1 MLVDEA
7 IGNDYGDGVVLNLVS
22 GVHNNV
28 SSDKVRVKR
37 IRYGLYGATPTTGRI
52 YIEPSATNNG
62 VYFRRYDNGLTLAA
76 FDDLSDED
84 MPDVSDVRLG
94 VSYGLGGYVGAL
106 AVPLP
111 AQVVIGVATDGTV
124 GTAALTPEAVWTYV
138 TRTITSGGVTAGE
151 VADAVWDEALSGHST
166 AGTSGKKL
174 TDLANADLS
183 GVATSAALATVDG
196 IVDTIL
202 ADTNELQSDWAD
214 GGRLDL
220 LLDAAGS
227 AGDPW
232 ATELPGAYG
241 SGTAG
246 EIIGGFSD
254 DLTTAIAGLAGT
266 STVTVINTVDG
277 GDAAVYQYA
286 TWNATFTLSGTPG
299 LTDYENVIFC
309 VKDNPNQADS
319 AALLYVDTA
328 TGLKYI
334 GGQAASAAGKG
345 VLTVNSATAFNVYVA
360 VAEVAEKLAGT
371 YSGAA
376 TWELKGIETGTTP
389 DEAMPIAT
397 GTWRIVKGNIRAIA

>member
-1 MLVDEA
+1 MASLYPCVKGAAYKIYAPMIASDMTVVTSPTIVE
-7 IGNDYGDGVVLNLVS
+7 GDIKISKDGGAFANL
-22 GVHNNV
+22 
-28 SSDKVRVKR
+28 
-37 IRYGLYGATPTTGRI
+37 ATTPT
-52 YIEPSATNNG
+52 PA
-62 VYFRRYDNGLTLAA
+62 NGLVPIILSTSETDADIFNVRCVDASGDEWIFQEFTVYTTAQTL
-76 FDDLSDED
+76 D
-84 MPDVSDVRLG
+84 
-94 VSYGLGGYVGAL
+94 
-106 AVPLP
+106 
-111 AQVVIGVATDGTV
+111 
-124 GTAALTPEAVWTYV
+124 
-138 TRTITSGGVTAGE
+138 TI
-151 VADAVWDEALSGHST
+151 
-166 AGTSGKKL
+166 
-174 TDLANADLS
+174 
-183 GVATSAALATVDG
+183 DG

-202 ADTNELQSDWAD
+202 DDTNELQGNQSAWATATGFSTHSAADVWAAGTRTLTAGTNLNDISAADVWAAGVRTLTAGTKDSEIDSILADTGELQGDWAD

-220 LLDAAGS
+220 ILDAAGS

-241 SGTAG
+241 AGTAG
-246 EIIGGFSD
+246 EIIGGFSS
-254 DLTTAIAGLAGT
+254 DLTTAIAGLAST

-286 TWNATFTLSGTPG
+286 TWNATFTLSGSPA
-299 LTDYENVIFC
+299 LEDYENVIFC

-334 GGQAASAAGKG
+334 GGQVASAAGKG
-345 VLTVNSATAFNVYVA
+345 VLTVNSATAFNVYVD